1 MESLK
6 KKNVIYNKGNPL
18 ISFFRRLNIFF
29 TKRLS
34 RDTLDILVRIKTG
47 NHISAPI
54 KDLLY
59 KDRKGIFRTI
69 KTKIEIN
76 DEIPTE
82 WLTTS
87 VNGDP
92 VAEII
97 FHNGEGNHDLIKLCS
112 ESMIFKHMDVRLND
126 QFEAIANK
134 VLMLFSLEKEK
145 KLFMITMSVGLISL
159 GLFIM
164 FGLTGLGNV
173 IKMGLEAILSQ
184 ATEPITQALSSA
196 P

>member
-1 MESLK
+1 M
-6 KKNVIYNKGNPL
+6 
-18 ISFFRRLNIFF
+18 
-29 TKRLS
+29 S
-34 RDTLDILVRIKTG
+34 RDTLDVLVRIKTG

-59 KDRKGIFRTI
+59 KDRKGIFKTI
-69 KTKIEIN
+69 KTKLEIN

-82 WLTTS
+82 WLTTN

-97 FHNGEGNHDLIKLCS
+97 FHNGEGNHDLIKLDS
-112 ESMIFKHMDVRLND
+112 ESMTFKHMDVRLND
-126 QFEAIANK
+126 AFEAICNK

-184 ATEPITQALSSA
+184 ATEPITQAISSA